1 MARKSKGGLGKGLNA
16 LIADATIE
24 SGSGGGQE
32 ELPIEEIEPNPNQPR
47 KDFNEQGLADLAD
60 SIKREGLLQP
70 ILVRPIGKG
79 YQIVAGERR
88 WQACK
93 LAGLEKVPVR
103 IVEMDD
109 ERTLRVALIENLQR
123 SDLNPLEE
131 AQGYR
136 DLMKAG
142 NLTQAQVAEA
152 VSKSRS
158 AIANTLRLLDL
169 PDAVQKMVY
178 EGSISAGHARAILS
192 IPEEDKRIQLAQ
204 RIEEKQLTVREAESM
219 ARLMAANTEERA
231 KRVPQPRSYKVVAK
245 ELKKKFNSP
254 VKIKSARGKNKIEI
268 EFKDE
273 ADLQR
278 IYELID
284 GSSRESEL

>member
-1 MARKSKGGLGKGLNA
+1 MARKTKGGLGKGLNA
-16 LIADATIE
+16 LIADATME
-24 SGSGGGQE
+24 SGSGGSQE
-32 ELPIEEIEPNPNQPR
+32 ELPINDVYPNPNQPR
-47 KDFNEQGLADLAD
+47 KDFDEEALADLAD

-70 ILVRPIGKG
+70 ILVRPSEEG

-88 WQACK
+88 YQACK
-93 LAGLEKVPVR
+93 LAGLNTIPVR

-123 SDLNPLEE
+123 SDLNAIEE

-169 PDAVQKMVY
+169 PEEVQKLVY
-178 EGSISAGHARAILS
+178 EGKLTAGHARAILS
-192 IPEEDKRIQLAQ
+192 VPEEEKRVQIAN
-204 RIEEKQLTVREAESM
+204 RIVEQGLSVREAENL
-219 ARLMAANTEERA
+219 ARLIAAGAEERP
-231 KRVPQPRSYKVVAK
+231 KRMPTPRSYKVVAK
-245 ELKKKFNSP
+245 ELRKRFDAP
-254 VKIKSARGKNKIEI
+254 VKVKSTRGKNKIEI
-268 EFKDE
+268 EFTDE
-273 ADLQR
+273 DDLQR
-278 IYELID
+278 IYEIMS
-284 GSSRESEL
+284 GSTGAI

>member
-1 MARKSKGGLGKGLNA
+1 MARKNKGGLGKGLNA

-32 ELPIEEIEPNPNQPR
+32 ELPLNEITPNPNQPR
-47 KDFNEQGLADLAD
+47 KDFDEESLGDLAD

-70 ILVRPIGKG
+70 ILVRPMDKG

-88 WQACK
+88 YQACK
-93 LAGLEKVPVR
+93 LAGLDRVPVR
-103 IVEMDD
+103 IVEMND

-123 SDLNPLEE
+123 SDLNAIEE

-142 NLTQAQVAEA
+142 GLTQAQVAEA

-169 PDAVQKMVY
+169 PEEVQKFVY
-178 EGSISAGHARAILS
+178 EGKLTAGHARAILS
-192 IPEEDKRIQLAQ
+192 IPEEEKRIALANRIVKEQLS
-204 RIEEKQLTVREAESM
+204 VREAENI
-219 ARLMAANTEERA
+219 ARLMAAGTGERP
-231 KRVPQPRSYKVVAK
+231 RRSPTPRSYKVVAK
-245 ELKKKFNSP
+245 ELRKKFDTP
-254 VKIKSARGKNKIEI
+254 VKVKSARGKNKIEI

-273 ADLQR
+273 DDLQR

-284 GSSRESEL
+284 GSSASL